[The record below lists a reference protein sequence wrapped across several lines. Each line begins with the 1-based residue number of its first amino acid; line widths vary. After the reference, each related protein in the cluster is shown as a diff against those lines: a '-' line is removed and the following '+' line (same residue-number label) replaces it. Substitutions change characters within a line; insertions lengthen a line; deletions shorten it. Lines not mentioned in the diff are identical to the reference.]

1 MSADDTPR
9 RDGVTDR
16 YDGDPYDD
24 EPTGADDSQSPYSWP
39 PWGAGWGWGW
49 PSGYWWGTDEEPGDA
64 DRPSGSPR
72 TDDDTW
78 LDEGIYTLL
87 ILVGVA
93 LFLFPEPGTSM
104 VGILLMIAG
113 GIGWVIDA
121 VA

>member
-9 RDGVTDR
+9 RDGVADR
-16 YDGDPYDD
+16 YDDDPYD
-24 EPTGADDSQSPYSWP
+24 EPAGADDDSPYSWP

-49 PSGYWWGTDEEPGDA
+49 PSGYWWGTDEEPGDS
-64 DRPSGSPR
+64 DRRVESSR

-78 LDEGIYTLL
+78 LDEGVYTLL

-104 VGILLMIAG
+104 VGVLLMIAG

-121 VA
+121 VT